1 MTGQYG
7 HPPYRL
13 PGTGTG
19 LPSRPQPEWKGVP
32 DCLLAVSLL
41 IGTILIGII
50 TVVLT
55 LWL

>member
-19 LPSRPQPEWKGVP
+19 LPSRPQLVWKGVP
-32 DCLLAVSLL
+32 GCVVMFLPALAA
-41 IGTILIGII
+41 IGLAYL
-50 TVVLT
+50 VRWAL
-55 LWL
+55 

>member
-19 LPSRPQPEWKGVP
+19 LPSRPQLVWKGVP